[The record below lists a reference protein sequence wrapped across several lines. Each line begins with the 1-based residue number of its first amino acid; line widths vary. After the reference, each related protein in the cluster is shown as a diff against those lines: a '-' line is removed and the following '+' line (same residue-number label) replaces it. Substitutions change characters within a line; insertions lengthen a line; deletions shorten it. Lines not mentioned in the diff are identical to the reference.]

1 MNSDY
6 DENFARAGLPDPRS
20 QKETEVS
27 EQTNLV
33 ALTIK
38 RPDEALFKSSE
49 AMLETARS
57 YKITTADAALAAG
70 EDLKAIKTLAKQVE
84 DKRTAITGPINDALR
99 EVNALFKPAKDWL
112 AQAEKLLKGKLLDYQ
127 SEQTRIAREAQA
139 KADEE
144 ARKQREKLE
153 QQAAK
158 AEAKGKAEKAE
169 ELREQAELREAPV
182 VSSAAP
188 KIEGVSTREIWKAEV
203 TDKLAFLKHVVEKR
217 PDLVALVQL
226 DQGGLNAQARSL
238 KDALDLP
245 GVKAVKESII
255 AARGH

>member
-1 MNSDY
+1 VNSDY

-49 AMLETARS
+49 IMLETARS
-57 YKITTADAALAAG
+57 WKITTGDGALAAG

-153 QQAAK
+153 QQAVK

-217 PDLVALVQL
+217 PDLAALVQL

>member
-1 MNSDY
+1 MNDDY

-20 QKETEVS
+20 QKETKVS
-27 EQTNLV
+27 EQTDLV

-112 AQAEKLLKGKLLDYQ
+112 VQAEKLLKILDYQ
-127 SEQTRIAREAQA
+127 SEQPRIARDLQA

-158 AEAKGKAEKAE
+158 AEAKGKAEKAV

-182 VSSAAP
+182 VISAGP
-188 KIEGVSTREIWKAEV
+188 KIGGGSPPGVWEAGGPGKEGV
-203 TDKLAFLKHVVEKR
+203 
-217 PDLVALVQL
+217 P
-226 DQGGLNAQARSL
+226 
-238 KDALDLP
+238 
-245 GVKAVKESII
+245 
-255 AARGH
+255 